1 MTDFRTLI
9 TTTSLLTAL
18 AFTATAQTAEE
29 EIAAARAAAMKYID
43 VNVALADG
51 FVPDPSGACV
61 SASEAGL
68 PAEMGAMGVHYL
80 NMALLQLAPGARVDG
95 TGTHTDFTRPAILIY
110 EPQEDGSMAL
120 VGVENL
126 VFQQAWADAGNS
138 EPPSFGGT
146 PWDAMADDNDTDGD
160 EAHGFA
166 PHYDR
171 HVWVMR
177 DNPAGIL
184 VPFNPAVSC
193 AYHKPAG

>member
-9 TTTSLLTAL
+9 ATTSLLTAL
-18 AFTATAQTAEE
+18 AFTATAQTADE
-29 EIAAARAAAMKYID
+29 EIAAARAAAMKYMD
-43 VNVALADG
+43 VNVALAEG
-51 FVPDPSGACV
+51 FVQDPSGACV
-61 SASEAGL
+61 TAEEAGL
-68 PAEMGAMGVHYL
+68 PAEMGAMGIHYL
-80 NMALLQLAPGARVDG
+80 NMALLELMPGDRVDG

-110 EPQEDGSMAL
+110 EPQEDGSMVL

-126 VFQQAWADAGNS
+126 VFQKSWQEAGNS
-138 EPPSFGGT
+138 EPPSFGGS
-146 PWDAMADDNDTDGD
+146 PWDAMADDHTTDGD

-177 DNPAGIL
+177 DNPLGVL

-193 AYHKPAG
+193 EHHPSAG